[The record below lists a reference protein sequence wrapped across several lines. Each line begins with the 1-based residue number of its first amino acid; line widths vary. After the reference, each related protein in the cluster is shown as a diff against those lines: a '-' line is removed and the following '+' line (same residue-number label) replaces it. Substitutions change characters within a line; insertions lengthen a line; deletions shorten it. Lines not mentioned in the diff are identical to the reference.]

1 MEGAGQWTLD
11 HRRSLA
17 RHRKQEEEDK
27 EKRKRE
33 EERQQKEKRQFKTGP
48 ERQVGND
55 SNTSRKKTANMS
67 NSCVKF
73 WVF

>member
-17 RHRKQEEEDK
+17 RHRKQKEQDK
-27 EKRKRE
+27 EEK
-33 EERQQKEKRQFKTGP
+33 ERQQKEERQFKNGP

-55 SNTSRKKTANMS
+55 SNTGRKKTDNKS
-67 NSCVKF
+67 NSSVKF